1 MTETYPARVLDVV
14 DGDTLDVV
22 VDLDLGMRRVLTL
35 RLDDVD
41 THETYGVDQDSEEY
55 EKGKRE
61 AKYVREWLP
70 DEQPGKWPLTV
81 SISERGK
88 YGRYIAT
95 VERGDG
101 SVLNDDLC
109 EQFEGV
115 ARGG

>member
-35 RLDDVD
+35 RLDGVD
-41 THETYGVDQDSEEY
+41 THETYGVDHDSEEY

-61 AKYVREWLP
+61 AAYVREWLP
-70 DEQPGKWPLTV
+70 AEGPGEWPLSV

-101 SVLNDDLC
+101 AVLNDDLC
-109 EQFEGV
+109 ERFEGV
-115 ARGG
+115 SA

>member
-41 THETYGVDQDSEEY
+41 THETYGVDQDSQEY
-55 EKGKRE
+55 QRGARE
-61 AKYVREWLP
+61 AEYVREWLP
-70 DEQPGKWPLTV
+70 SGGPGEWPLSV

-88 YGRYIAT
+88 YGRHIAT
-95 VERGDG
+95 VKRDDG
-101 SVLNDDLC
+101 AILNDDLR
-109 EQFEGV
+109 ERFEGV
-115 ARGG
+115 GT

>member
-1 MTETYPARVLDVV
+1 MTATYPARVLDVV

-22 VDLDLGMRRVLTL
+22 VDLDLGMRRVMTL
-35 RLDDVD
+35 RLADVD
-41 THETYGVDQDSEEY
+41 THETYGVDHDSEEY
-55 EKGKRE
+55 QKGARE
-61 AKYVREWLP
+61 AEYVRDWLP
-70 DEQPGKWPLTV
+70 SEEPGEWPLSV

-101 SVLNDDLC
+101 AVLNDDLR
-109 EQFEGV
+109 ERFEGV

>member
-1 MTETYPARVLDVV
+1 MGELADSF
-14 DGDTLDVV
+14 DTLDVV
-22 VDLDLGMRRVLTL
+22 VDLGMCRVLTL

-55 EKGKRE
+55 ERGARE
-61 AKYVREWLP
+61 AEYVREWLL
-70 DEQPGKWPLTV
+70 DETPSEWPLSV

-95 VERGDG
+95 VERDDG
-101 SVLNDDLC
+101 AVLNDDLC
-109 EQFEGV
+109 DQFEGV